1 MARIVQKYGGTS
13 VGDIERIKRVANR
26 IKAARDE
33 GNEVVVV
40 VSARSG
46 VTNELIAR
54 AKAIHEHPS
63 ERELDML
70 LATGE
75 QETIA
80 LTAIA
85 MQAVDVDAV
94 SYTGGQA
101 GIFTDA
107 AHTKAKIK
115 TINASPI
122 IHDLLAGKV
131 VIVAGFQGINEEGQI
146 TTLGR
151 GGSDLTAIALAA
163 AVKAD
168 KCEIYTDVDGVY
180 TADPR
185 VVKDARKLNEIS
197 YDEMLELASS
207 GSKVMQSRS
216 VEFAKKYDVVFEVRS
231 SFNHNPG
238 TIVKEEVAYM
248 EQVVVRGVAV
258 DKDQTKVIVSNIPDK
273 PGSAGRVFR
282 ALADANIIVDMIVQN
297 IGRNGIANLTFTV
310 PQSDSHRARQALD
323 PVFKEIGGGEV
334 AIHDQIAKLSV
345 VGVGMKT
352 HSGVAATLFETLA
365 AQGINI
371 ELISTSEIKIS
382 VVIAAAAP
390 TTPPAPRT
398 RRSGWTS
405 SEPGSRTMGFGL
417 RFGGTPDPAV
427 LTCCLLTSAW
437 SDLCFRL
444 PCASSPPAG
453 RRTAR
458 LLRGGGG
465 RPRPGRRPVPAR
477 DPAGSVGGTGALSRV
492 WATRTSAT
500 NSSAGSRPIS
510 SPALLKELVARSY
523 RRFSHP
529 AIAPLEQ
536 LGENLFVLELFHGP
550 TLAFKDFALQLLGN
564 LYEHQCRVRGE
575 TINVLG
581 ATSGDTGAA
590 AIHGL
595 LGKPGVAI
603 FILYPDG
610 ADRAAAGAPDGVHR
624 ARPTFL
630 PSPSTERL
638 TTRRRR

>member
-13 VGDIERIKRVANR
+13 VGDIERIKRVAER

-33 GNEVVVV
+33 GNELVVV

-54 AKAIHEHPS
+54 ARAIHEHPS
-63 ERELDML
+63 DREMDML

-85 MQAVDVDAV
+85 LHALKVDAV
-94 SYTGGQA
+94 SYTGAQA

-107 AHTKAKIK
+107 VHTKAKIK
-115 TINASPI
+115 TINARPI
-122 IHDLLAGKV
+122 EHDLKAGKV
-131 VIVAGFQGINEEGQI
+131 VIVAGFQGINEDGQI

-185 VVKDARKLNEIS
+185 VVKDARKLAEIS

-238 TIVKEEVAYM
+238 TIVKEEVVYM

-258 DKDQTKVIVSNIPDK
+258 DKDQAKVIVSNIPDK
-273 PGSAGRVFR
+273 PGSAAKVFR
-282 ALADANIIVDMIVQN
+282 ALAEANVIVDMIVQN
-297 IGRNGIANLTFTV
+297 IGHHGIANLTFTV
-310 PQSDSHRARQALD
+310 PQGDSHRAQKALE
-323 PVFKEIGGGEV
+323 PVFTELGGGEV

-352 HSGVAATLFETLA
+352 HSGVAATLFQTLA
-365 AQGINI
+365 DQGINI

-382 VVIAAAAP
+382 VVIAAARADD
-390 TTPPAPRT
+390 AARAAHAA
-398 RRSGWTS
+398 
-405 SEPGSRTMGFGL
+405 FGL
-417 RFGGTPDPAV
+417 EKAV
-427 LTCCLLTSAW
+427 
-437 SDLCFRL
+437 
-444 PCASSPPAG
+444 
-453 RRTAR
+453 
-458 LLRGGGG
+458 
-465 RPRPGRRPVPAR
+465 
-477 DPAGSVGGTGALSRV
+477 
-492 WATRTSAT
+492 
-500 NSSAGSRPIS
+500 
-510 SPALLKELVARSY
+510 
-523 RRFSHP
+523 
-529 AIAPLEQ
+529 
-536 LGENLFVLELFHGP
+536 
-550 TLAFKDFALQLLGN
+550 
-564 LYEHQCRVRGE
+564 
-575 TINVLG
+575 
-581 ATSGDTGAA
+581 
-590 AIHGL
+590 
-595 LGKPGVAI
+595 
-603 FILYPDG
+603 
-610 ADRAAAGAPDGVHR
+610 
-624 ARPTFL
+624 
-630 PSPSTERL
+630 
-638 TTRRRR
+638 

>member
-13 VGDIERIKRVANR
+13 VGDIERIKHVAER
-26 IKAARDE
+26 IKATRDE

-85 MQAVDVDAV
+85 LHAVAVDAV

-101 GIFTDA
+101 GIFTDKA
-107 AHTKAKIK
+107 YTKAKIK
-115 TINASPI
+115 TIDAEPI
-122 IHDLLAGKV
+122 VQDLRAGKV
-131 VIVAGFQGINEEGQI
+131 VIVAGFQGINEDGQI

-163 AVKAD
+163 AVRAD

-185 VVKDARKLNEIS
+185 VVKDARKLAEIS

-238 TIVKEEVAYM
+238 TIVKEEIAYM

-273 PGSAGRVFR
+273 PGSAAKVFR

-297 IGRNGIANLTFTV
+297 IGHNGVANLTFTV
-310 PQSDSHRARQALD
+310 PLSDSHRAKPALD

-365 AQGINI
+365 TKGINI

-382 VVIAAAAP
+382 VVIAANAADD
-390 TTPPAPRT
+390 AARAAHAA
-398 RRSGWTS
+398 
-405 SEPGSRTMGFGL
+405 FGL
-417 RFGGTPDPAV
+417 D
-427 LTCCLLTSAW
+427 
-437 SDLCFRL
+437 
-444 PCASSPPAG
+444 
-453 RRTAR
+453 
-458 LLRGGGG
+458 
-465 RPRPGRRPVPAR
+465 
-477 DPAGSVGGTGALSRV
+477 
-492 WATRTSAT
+492 
-500 NSSAGSRPIS
+500 
-510 SPALLKELVARSY
+510 K
-523 RRFSHP
+523 
-529 AIAPLEQ
+529 
-536 LGENLFVLELFHGP
+536 
-550 TLAFKDFALQLLGN
+550 LA
-564 LYEHQCRVRGE
+564 
-575 TINVLG
+575 
-581 ATSGDTGAA
+581 
-590 AIHGL
+590 
-595 LGKPGVAI
+595 
-603 FILYPDG
+603 
-610 ADRAAAGAPDGVHR
+610 
-624 ARPTFL
+624 
-630 PSPSTERL
+630 
-638 TTRRRR
+638 

>member
-13 VGDIERIKRVANR
+13 VGDIERIKRVAER

-33 GNEVVVV
+33 GNELVVV

-46 VTNELIAR
+46 VTNELLAR

-85 MQAVDVDAV
+85 LHAIKVDAV

-115 TINASPI
+115 TINATPI
-122 IHDLLAGKV
+122 VRDLEAGKV
-131 VIVAGFQGINEEGQI
+131 VIVAGFQGINDDGQI

-258 DKDQTKVIVSNIPDK
+258 DKDQSKVIVSNIPDK

-297 IGRNGIANLTFTV
+297 VGRNGIANLTFTV
-310 PQSDSHRARQALD
+310 PQSDSDRAQQALD
-323 PVFKEIGGGEV
+323 PVFQELGGGEV
-334 AIHDQIAKLSV
+334 AIHNQIAKLSV

-365 AQGINI
+365 AKGINI

-382 VVIAAAAP
+382 VVISAARADDAAR
-390 TTPPAPRT
+390 AAHAA
-398 RRSGWTS
+398 
-405 SEPGSRTMGFGL
+405 FGL
-417 RFGGTPDPAV
+417 DK
-427 LTCCLLTSAW
+427 
-437 SDLCFRL
+437 
-444 PCASSPPAG
+444 
-453 RRTAR
+453 
-458 LLRGGGG
+458 
-465 RPRPGRRPVPAR
+465 
-477 DPAGSVGGTGALSRV
+477 
-492 WATRTSAT
+492 
-500 NSSAGSRPIS
+500 I
-510 SPALLKELVARSY
+510 
-523 RRFSHP
+523 
-529 AIAPLEQ
+529 
-536 LGENLFVLELFHGP
+536 
-550 TLAFKDFALQLLGN
+550 
-564 LYEHQCRVRGE
+564 
-575 TINVLG
+575 VLG
-581 ATSGDTGAA
+581 
-590 AIHGL
+590 
-595 LGKPGVAI
+595 
-603 FILYPDG
+603 
-610 ADRAAAGAPDGVHR
+610 
-624 ARPTFL
+624 
-630 PSPSTERL
+630 
-638 TTRRRR
+638 